1 MELHFG
7 SQSDLERHTSHVHR
21 EQYDTHSEDH
31 HRPSKSLFHRQR
43 NMICLND
50 CYLFAESTRLE
61 VQTKF
66 HSTDIDSTLR
76 SGMKHPTANAPQP
89 KAKRRK
95 HQESSG
101 RTLPTTPID
110 SRHSVEHATINS
122 PAGSSTP
129 QLASTTN
136 AQKQQPNRKVLPP
149 KPVSLI
155 PNYDIYT

>member
-1 MELHFG
+1 LPHSQTSNDTQAVNTKSSMTHTLKIITDRVSRHF
-7 SQSDLERHTSHVHR
+7 
-21 EQYDTHSEDH
+21 H
-31 HRPSKSLFHRQR
+31 HQR
-43 NMICLND
+43 DMTCLND
-50 CYLFAESTRLE
+50 CYIFAENTRLE
-61 VQTKF
+61 VRTKF

-76 SGMKHPTANAPQP
+76 SGMKHPIANAPQP

-101 RTLPTTPID
+101 HTLPTTPID

-129 QLASTTN
+129 QLASATIP
-136 AQKQQPNRKVLPP
+136 QKQQPNRKVVPL

-155 PNYDIYT
+155 SNYDIST